1 MDVLISD
8 LSDETVQELQA
19 QAAENNRSLAAELK
33 VILDKR
39 AEFRRQSRSFDSTD
53 SIRHARDA
61 WFD

>member
-1 MDVLISD
+1 MNVLISD
-8 LSDETVQELQA
+8 LSEETVQELTA
-19 QAAENNRSLAAELK
+19 QAAENNRSFAAELK